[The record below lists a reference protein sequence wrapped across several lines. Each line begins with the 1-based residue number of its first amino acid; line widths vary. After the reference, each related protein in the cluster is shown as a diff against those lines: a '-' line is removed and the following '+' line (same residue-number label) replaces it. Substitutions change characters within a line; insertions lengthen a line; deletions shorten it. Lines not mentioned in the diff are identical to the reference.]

1 MNVNSFNPIAS
12 GKDTGYYSTL
22 PVYYSTLPLKGSV
35 EPAYG
40 RSGPARPGNFN
51 ERHKAAEP
59 FEGFQGTSAL
69 SPSGLCQAGQWAL
82 CKGESRPARIIPR
95 RSAAF
100 EIKFP

>member
-1 MNVNSFNPIAS
+1 MLILSIPSKVA
-12 GKDTGYYSTL
+12 GYYSTL

-51 ERHKAAEP
+51 ERHRHKAAELEP

-82 CKGESRPARIIPR
+82 CKGESRPAQ
-95 RSAAF
+95 
-100 EIKFP
+100 